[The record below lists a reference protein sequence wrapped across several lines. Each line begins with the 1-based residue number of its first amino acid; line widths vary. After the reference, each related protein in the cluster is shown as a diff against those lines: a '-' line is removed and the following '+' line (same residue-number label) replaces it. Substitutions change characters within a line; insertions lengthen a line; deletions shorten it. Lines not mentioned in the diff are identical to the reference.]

1 MVKSNL
7 PIKDA
12 TSLHADQVMLNK
24 VTLQANHLQR
34 LLNTWKGKLNTAQM
48 FEMCFILGLNSR
60 TVKSYIKDKRRSF
73 KIHIALAILCYLEL
87 NYAHLK
93 D

>member
-1 MVKSNL
+1 MVKPKL
-7 PIKDA
+7 PIKDKYN
-12 TSLHADQVMLNK
+12 LHYNQLMLEK
-24 VTLQANHLQR
+24 VTKQSNHLQK
-34 LLNTWKGKLNTAQM
+34 LLNAWKGKLNTTEI

-73 KIHIALAILCYLEL
+73 KIHIGLAILCYLEL
-87 NYAHLK
+87 NFAHLK